1 VDAPTEPIANIEGI
15 ATPAVLVVAV
25 AVAVVAATLPRP
37 TQPHVHDTTTHASV
51 DDVSAGQHS
60 TNRTCS

>member
-1 VDAPTEPIANIEGI
+1 
-15 ATPAVLVVAV
+15 VLVVAV

-60 TNRTCS
+60 THRTCS